1 MVRSKRFGLRKS
13 GLKKRAPRAKKAVV
27 SKPLRRAIK
36 AIARSDAETKYTAW
50 YQGVNDGT
58 VTTRST
64 GFFSTSGWA
73 VQNQAIALNETDIL
87 RLVPQVLEG
96 TGDYNRIGTKIRP
109 VSLIVKGQLRCKLA
123 NVLLY
128 SPAAFTVDLYVLQ
141 HKRLK
146 SYENLYSLNNFGEL
160 LDTGEGGTIG
170 YQGIS
175 INSGMRVSPQNYTV
189 LQRKRI
195 TLRYNGLQNTGAAA
209 AQVSVD
215 GSHTWYAEYSMN
227 LTKHLPK
234 VLQFP
239 DDTTAGA
246 PTPPRIANAPSNSSI
261 FLCMGYPS
269 WYNNSINSSAATS
282 NNVILEQTYVATMG
296 FKDS

>member
-1 MVRSKRFGLRKS
+1 MAFKN
-13 GLKKRAPRAKKAVV
+13 KKRAPRRRMAKKPVAKV

-36 AIARSDAETKYTAW
+36 QIVRGDAETKYTAW

-64 GFFSTSGWA
+64 GFFSTSGWS

-87 RLVPQVLEG
+87 RLIPQVLEG

-109 VSLIVKGQLRCKLA
+109 VSLNVKGQLRVKLA

-128 SPAAFTVDLYVLQ
+128 SPAAFTVDLFVLQ
-141 HKRLK
+141 HKRLRN
-146 SYENLYSLNNFGEL
+146 YEQLYSANNFGEL

-175 INSGMRVSPQNYTV
+175 VNAGMRVSPQNYTV
-189 LQRKRI
+189 LARKRI

-209 AQVSVD
+209 SQVSID

-246 PTPPRIANAPSNSSI
+246 PTPPRVTNAPSNSSI
-261 FLCMGYPS
+261 FMCMGYPS

-282 NNVILEQTYVATMG
+282 NNVLLEQTYVATLG
-296 FKDS
+296 FKDM

>member
-1 MVRSKRFGLRKS
+1 MVRSKRFGPRKL
-13 GLKKRAPRAKKAVV
+13 GLKKRAPRAKKAAV
-27 SKPLRRAIK
+27 SKPLRKAIK
-36 AIARSDAETKYTAW
+36 AVVNSQAETKYVAW

-73 VQNQAIALNETDIL
+73 VQNQSIALNETDIL
-87 RLVPQVLEG
+87 RLIPQVLEG

-109 VSLIVKGQLRCKLA
+109 VSLNVKGQLRVKLA
-123 NVLLY
+123 NVNLFT
-128 SPAAFTVDLYVLQ
+128 PADFTVDLYVLQ

-146 SYENLYSLNNFGEL
+146 SYETLYASNNFGEL
-160 LDTGEGGTIG
+160 LDTAEGGTIG

-195 TLRYNGLQNTGAAA
+195 TLRYAGLQNTGAAA
-209 AQVSVD
+209 AQVSIAN
-215 GSHTWYAEYSMN
+215 SHTWYAEYSMS

-234 VLQFP
+234 SLQFP
-239 DDTTAGA
+239 DDTTAGS
-246 PTPPRIANAPSNSSI
+246 PTPPRIANAPTNSSI

-269 WYNNSINSSAATS
+269 WFNNSTNSNAAQS
-282 NNVILEQTYVATMG
+282 NNVFLEQTYVSTMG
-296 FKDS
+296 FKDT

>member
-1 MVRSKRFGLRKS
+1 MPVRRRAIR
-13 GLKKRAPRAKKAVV
+13 KKRVPRRPRKAVV

-87 RLVPQVLEG
+87 RLIPQVLEG

-109 VSLIVKGQLRCKLA
+109 VSLNVKGQLRVKLA
-123 NVLLY
+123 NVNLFT
-128 SPAAFTVDLYVLQ
+128 PADFTVDLYVLQ
-141 HKRLK
+141 HRRLK

-175 INSGMRVSPQNYTV
+175 INSGMRVSPQNYMV

-195 TLRYNGLQNTGAAA
+195 TLRYAGLQNTGAAA
-209 AQVSVD
+209 SQVSIANA
-215 GSHTWYAEYSMN
+215 HTWYAEYSMN
-227 LTKHLPK
+227 LIKHLPK

-239 DDTTAGA
+239 DDTTAGN

-269 WYNNSINSSAATS
+269 WFNNSTNSNAAQS
-282 NNVILEQTYVATMG
+282 NNVFLEQTYVSTLG
-296 FKDS
+296 FKDT